1 MKYLTFTVSRIC
13 TNGCFKIT
21 NRSYISLQKGAV
33 YKKEPLE
40 KLILPFQYCHY
51 SSIDMTYITN
61 FTKKTINFQTSFQTT
76 KEILPYRLTYQ
87 QFSDQNIGKKK
98 IPKMTRQ
105 HFQQTIFCKWLTHV
119 TLICNYKV
127 VIGAYSRNWTNC

>member
-1 MKYLTFTVSRIC
+1 MKYLIFTVSRIC

-21 NRSYISLQKGAV
+21 NPSYISLQKGAV
-33 YKKEPLE
+33 G
-40 KLILPFQYCHY
+40 KLILTFQYYHY

-61 FTKKTINFQTSFQTT
+61 FTKKTINFQASFQTN
-76 KEILPYRLTYQ
+76 KNVLPYRLTYQ
-87 QFSDQNIGKKK
+87 QFSDQNIGKMK

-105 HFQQTIFCKWLTHV
+105 YFQQTIFCKWLTHV

-127 VIGAYSRNWTNC
+127 VISAYSRNWKNY